1 MLTCLQDLW
10 PEIVIKGIRTCDLWV
25 SVLIRSYRRAMVG
38 GTPEFPGQL
47 IASLL
52 VAQWLGRWCTSLVAQ
67 VRFLGYPQKD
77 AAATLHVFGVLLAQ
91 TLCKACNPNFTEK
104 M

>member
-1 MLTCLQDLW
+1 MGCCKDLW
-10 PEIVIKGIRTCDLWV
+10 PEIVIKGIRTCNLRV

-38 GTPEFPGQL
+38 GTLEFPGQL

-67 VRFLGYPQKD
+67 VRFLACIVKSQLLQGGKTLND
-77 AAATLHVFGVLLAQ
+77 AAATYHLFVYYMVM
-91 TLCKACNPNFTEK
+91 C
-104 M
+104 